1 MHGNNRNYHY
11 RQTDNTARRASNTP
25 QNSNIAQNSN
35 AAQVGRQTV
44 RQSRQP
50 IQARRT
56 VNPAIENAA
65 TQNRRYAQ
73 AQRPNAKTTYS
84 VQRSKSAQMRQAVNS
99 QQNAVRSNVP
109 RNTAPVAP
117 VQAKPGKLTQLRT
130 WLKKSYTVNKKAVAQ
145 RELVTHD
152 LVREKGSIDYVFFV
166 IVLILLAFG
175 TVMVYSASYAYSKNT
190 YDDSYYIILRQL
202 VFAVGGL
209 IAMAGVIKFFPPEV
223 IRKLSVPVFLVFL
236 VVMMI
241 VPLPIPG
248 LTIEHGGARRWINLG
263 ITEIQPSEFMK
274 LALAMML
281 AWYFD
286 RFYERITPPASKLNR
301 YKYGVFT
308 PLAITGFVCVLVL
321 LEKHLSGTIIMA
333 LIGVILVFASGAPS
347 FWMVPGI
354 GAGGAILAILVS
366 VLPHAQ
372 RRFEI
377 WLHPE
382 NDPRGGG
389 YQTLQ
394 GLYAIGSGGF
404 FGMGLGNSYQKHMY
418 VSQPQ
423 NDFIFTIVCEELG
436 FVGAV
441 AVILL
446 FTLLIWRGIVIAM
459 NAPDIY
465 SKLLVMGIVGKIAIQ
480 AILNIAVVTNSIPNT
495 GISLPFFSYGGSSL
509 LVLLAEMGIVLSISR
524 FSKQT
529 K

>member
-1 MHGNNRNYHY
+1 MHGDNRNYHY

-25 QNSNIAQNSN
+25 QNNKSVPNQAQKGT
-35 AAQVGRQTV
+35 QPRQTV
-44 RQSRQP
+44 
-50 IQARRT
+50 QARRT
-56 VNPAIENAA
+56 VNQTAQRGA
-65 TQNRRYAQ
+65 TQTARPTQ
-73 AQRPNAKTTYS
+73 TQRPAARTAYNVRRAAPTNAQSTA
-84 VQRSKSAQMRQAVNS
+84 RAQQTKNNVRAVPS
-99 QQNAVRSNVP
+99 RKAAVA
-109 RNTAPVAP
+109 APVEN
-117 VQAKPGKLTQLRT
+117 KPGKISQLRA
-130 WLKKSYTVNKKAVAQ
+130 WLKKNYTVNEKAVAK

-152 LVREKGSIDYVFFV
+152 LVREKGSIDYVFF
-166 IVLILLAFG
+166 ILVLILLAFG
-175 TVMVYSASYAYSKNT
+175 TIMVYSASYAYSKNT
-190 YDDSYYIILRQL
+190 YGDSYYIILRQF
-202 VFAVGGL
+202 VFAIGGL
-209 IAMAGVIKFFPPEV
+209 LVMAGVVKFFPPEV
-223 IRKLSVPVFLVFL
+223 LRKLSIPAFLVFL

-248 LTIEHGGARRWINLG
+248 ITIEHGGARRWINLG

-286 RFYERITPPASKLNR
+286 RFYERITPPASKFDR

-308 PLAITGFVCVLVL
+308 PLFITGVVCVLVL

-333 LIGVILVFASGAPS
+333 LIGVILIYASGAPS

-354 GAGGAILAILVS
+354 GAGGAILAILIN

-372 RRFEI
+372 RRFDI

-382 NDPRGGG
+382 NDPQGGG

-436 FVGAV
+436 FVGAI

-465 SKLLVMGIVGKIAIQ
+465 SKLLVMGIIGKIAIQ

>member
-1 MHGNNRNYHY
+1 MHGDNRNYHY

-25 QNSNIAQNSN
+25 QKNNRAAQNQPQT
-35 AAQVGRQTV
+35 ARQQQTM
-44 RQSRQP
+44 
-50 IQARRT
+50 QARRT
-56 VNPAIENAA
+56 VNQGSGNAA
-65 TQNRRYAQ
+65 AQNRRYAQ
-73 AQRPNAKTTYS
+73 GHRAPARTTYS
-84 VQRSKSAQMRQAVNS
+84 VQQSRVAQKQPTVNS
-99 QQNAVRSNVP
+99 QQTRTNMR
-109 RNTAPVAP
+109 P
-117 VQAKPGKLTQLRT
+117 VQMQKNVTAAPAPEKPGKIAQLRE
-130 WLKKSYTVNKKAVAQ
+130 WLKKNYTVNKKAVAQ

-152 LVREKGSIDYVFFV
+152 LVREKGSIDYVFFI

-175 TVMVYSASYAYSKNT
+175 TIMVYSASYAYSKNT
-190 YDDSYYIILRQL
+190 YGDSYYIILRQF
-202 VFAVGGL
+202 VFAIGGL
-209 IAMAGVIKFFPPEV
+209 IVMAGVIKFFPPEV
-223 IRKLSVPVFLVFL
+223 LRKLSVPAFLVFL

-286 RFYERITPPASKLNR
+286 RFYERITPPASKLER

-308 PLAITGFVCVLVL
+308 PLFITGVVCVLVL

-333 LIGVILVFASGAPS
+333 LIGVILIYASGAPS

-372 RRFEI
+372 RRFDI

-382 NDPRGGG
+382 NDPQGGG

-436 FVGAV
+436 FIGAI

-465 SKLLVMGIVGKIAIQ
+465 SKLLVMGIIGKIAIQ
-480 AILNIAVVTNSIPNT
+480 AVLNIAVVTNSIPNT